1 MPFAG
6 TIRRG
11 GMGRG
16 WGLRWITRS
25 LLAMYVIAVACAP
38 RPAFSQS
45 PPAFSA
51 EVVVE
56 TAGWTTTTLPRGQ
69 TAAAPSA
76 AKGKPAKDPRGTVRP
91 TAATA
96 GTIDHMAQAVD
107 MPAADIPP
115 GPADEPAPPAVP
127 AAVPSAVETP
137 SPAKIDLAPPATN
150 TAASPQ
156 APATST
162 VEPKAAA
169 PAAKDA
175 TGSKSESTP
184 VKDEVPVDT
193 PRPAAQT
200 PDASAPAPGQV
211 TLGIY
216 INDIQDLDFRT
227 NSYIVDLYMWF
238 RWRGKDLDPVKS
250 VEFMNVFDP
259 EGAVRTVLLDE
270 AKEMPDGSLYNIV
283 RYHGR
288 FSKKFRL
295 EKYPF
300 DRQTLDFVI
309 EDSVSPQAL
318 QVFVADTRGIGM
330 NPSMTLPGF
339 RFGTPKLDITGYTYP
354 TDFGD
359 LSAEAAETYSR
370 AVVSVP
376 ITRPMFT
383 LAIKTFGPILLIM
396 ICTTLVLY
404 INPHFVEGRIGL
416 AITALLTL
424 VALQFTAATN
434 LPDADY
440 FTMLDKLYMLSYG
453 FIIASLLRV
462 VVTSWQTIEGSIQD
476 RAVARGD
483 HRWGY
488 MLLTM
493 YGISAALVAG
503 WVLTR

>member
-1 MPFAG
+1 MAQHA
-6 TIRRG
+6 TL
-11 GMGRG
+11 G
-16 WGLRWITRS
+16 WIARF
-25 LLAMYVIAVACAP
+25 LAAMLVTAIVCAAP
-38 RPAFSQS
+38 PAFSQS
-45 PPAFSA
+45 PPVFSA
-51 EVVVE
+51 EVVTE
-56 TAGWTTTTLPRGQ
+56 TDGWTTTTLPRGK
-69 TAAAPSA
+69 TAAAPSG
-76 AKGKPAKDPRGTVRP
+76 AKVKPAKDLRGTVRP
-91 TAATA
+91 AEAAA

-115 GPADEPAPPAVP
+115 GPADEPPPAAVP
-127 AAVPSAVETP
+127 AAAPSAVETP
-137 SPAKIDLAPPATN
+137 SRAKIDLAPPAAN
-150 TAASPQ
+150 TAPSSQ
-156 APATST
+156 VPATAT

-169 PAAKDA
+169 PAVKDA
-175 TGSKSESTP
+175 AGSKSESTP
-184 VKDEVPVDT
+184 VKEEAPADT
-193 PRPAAQT
+193 PRPAAQA
-200 PDASAPAPGQV
+200 PAAPAPVPAPAPGQV

-238 RWRGKDLDPVKS
+238 RWRGKDIDPVKS
-250 VEFMNVFDP
+250 VEFMNIFDP
-259 EGAVRTVLLDE
+259 EGAVKTVLLDE

-318 QVFVADTRGIGM
+318 QIFVADTRGIGM

-339 RFGTPKLDITGYTYP
+339 RFGTPRLDITGYTYP

-383 LAIKTFGPILLIM
+383 LAIKTFGPILLIV
-396 ICTTLVLY
+396 ICATLVFY

-453 FIIASLLRV
+453 FIIATLLRV
-462 VVTSWQTIEGSIQD
+462 VVTSWQTVEGSIQD

-488 MLLTM
+488 MLLTL
-493 YGISAALVAG
+493 YGIAAALVAG

>member
-1 MPFAG
+1 MIRMHGLQQHGRFAA
-6 TIRRG
+6 
-11 GMGRG
+11 
-16 WGLRWITRS
+16 LAAWIFC
-25 LLAMYVIAVACAP
+25 LLAAVTALVHPAVAQ
-38 RPAFSQS
+38 SQTQAEVPS
-45 PPAFSA
+45 IPVVA
-51 EVVVE
+51 EVVAE
-56 TAGWTTTTLPRGQ
+56 TDGWTTTTRPQAVKRAPDASKPKAVKDLRGSVRP
-69 TAAAPSA
+69 AATGPAPSA
-76 AKGKPAKDPRGTVRP
+76 ADL
-91 TAATA
+91 
-96 GTIDHMAQAVD
+96 MAQAPD
-107 MPAADIPP
+107 MPAADIPA
-115 GPADEPAPPAVP
+115 GPADEPMPG
-127 AAVPSAVETP
+127 SE
-137 SPAKIDLAPPATN
+137 PAT
-150 TAASPQ
+150 AAAPESEAQSKSAPTPQ
-156 APATST
+156 TAPA
-162 VEPKAAA
+162 AAA
-169 PAAKDA
+169 PAAAAPQAAPAAHPAAAPSDA
-175 TGSKSESTP
+175 A
-184 VKDEVPVDT
+184 PVDAQ
-193 PRPAAQT
+193 PSAPPAASPTSPQ
-200 PDASAPAPGQV
+200 PPPAPV

-238 RWRGKDLDPVKS
+238 RWRGKDIDPVKS
-250 VEFMNVFDP
+250 VEFMNIFDP

-300 DRQTLDFVI
+300 DRQSLDFVI
-309 EDSVSPQAL
+309 EDSVSPQSVQL
-318 QVFVADTRGIGM
+318 FVADTRGIGM

-383 LAIKTFGPILLIM
+383 LAIKTFGPILLIV
-396 ICTTLVLY
+396 ICATLVFY

-462 VVTSWQTIEGSIQD
+462 VVTSWQTVEGSIQD
-476 RAVARGD
+476 RTVARGD

-488 MLLTM
+488 VLLTL
-493 YGISAALVAG
+493 YGFAAALVAG
-503 WVLTR
+503 WVLSG

>member
-1 MPFAG
+1 M
-6 TIRRG
+6 IRMHGFKQG
-11 GMGRG
+11 GRLAALAVLLVG
-16 WGLRWITRS
+16 
-25 LLAMYVIAVACAP
+25 LLAAVAILV
-38 RPAFSQS
+38 
-45 PPAFSA
+45 PPAAAQTQAQA
-51 EVVVE
+51 EVPAIPVVAEDPAE
-56 TAGWTTTTLPRGQ
+56 TDGWTTTTLPQ
-69 TAAAPSA
+69 TAKRAPQTSKSKAVRELRGSVRPAVAAAKEDAPGATDLMAQAPDVPAPDIPAGPADEPMAGAEPAASPVPAPGGDARAQRATAPAQPAAAAPPVAAGPAQPTGEIKPVAAPSA
-76 AKGKPAKDPRGTVRP
+76 A
-91 TAATA
+91 
-96 GTIDHMAQAVD
+96 
-107 MPAADIPP
+107 P
-115 GPADEPAPPAVP
+115 GETP
-127 AAVPSAVETP
+127 PSAP
-137 SPAKIDLAPPATN
+137 LAD
-150 TAASPQ
+150 
-156 APATST
+156 
-162 VEPKAAA
+162 AAA
-169 PAAKDA
+169 LKP
-175 TGSKSESTP
+175 P
-184 VKDEVPVDT
+184 VP
-193 PRPAAQT
+193 
-200 PDASAPAPGQV
+200 V

-238 RWRGKDLDPVKS
+238 RWRGKDIDPVKS

-259 EGAVRTVLLDE
+259 EGAVKTVLLDE

-300 DRQTLDFVI
+300 DSQSLDFVL
-309 EDSVSPQAL
+309 EDSVSPQSVQL
-318 QVFVADTRGIGM
+318 FVADTRGIGM

-339 RFGTPKLDITGYTYP
+339 KFGAPKLDISAYTYP

-359 LSAEAAETYSR
+359 LSAQAAETYSR

-383 LAIKTFGPILLIM
+383 LAIKTFGPILLIV
-396 ICTTLVLY
+396 ICATLVFY

-424 VALQFTAATN
+424 VALQFTAAAN

-462 VVTSWQTIEGSIQD
+462 VVTSWQTVEGSIQD

-488 MLLTM
+488 MLLTL
-493 YGISAALVAG
+493 YGVSAALVAG
-503 WVLTR
+503 WVLSR